1 MIAMDK
7 RLLVIMVLIMTVFI
21 GFGIIIP
28 VLPEVVTGSGAS
40 SFHLGMLLSVY
51 SLVSFLMSPFW
62 GGLSDR
68 IGRRPIIMIGTL
80 GFSLSFF
87 VFGMAG
93 DNLMLMYV
101 SRILGGL
108 FSGAVTA
115 CAVAYVADITSEE
128 NRTKGMGMVGM
139 SIGLGFIFGPAVG
152 GLLSGYGYGVP
163 FFTAAALALAMFV
176 FAFFLLKE
184 SVTPENRQKSR
195 EGKQSRWA
203 AFVGSVKYLY
213 VLSFFVSFSLAGLE
227 ATLLLFERDAIGATP
242 TQLGFMFAV
251 SGIVGALIQGGVVR
265 RLIKAGQESRVIG
278 IGLVLSALGFV
289 LILFSSSLL
298 TASIYLS
305 VFAAGNALIRPCVTS
320 LITQKTK
327 VGQGVASG
335 LSSSMDSLGRIA
347 GPLLGA
353 GIYDYS
359 HNLPFLIG
367 AVLSIAALYL
377 LYRFMVLDRSDALK
391 TGKLVS

>member
-1 MIAMDK
+1 MDK

>member
-1 MIAMDK
+1 MDK
-7 RLLVIMVLIMTVFI
+7 RLIVIMVLIMTIFI

-28 VLPEVVTGSGAS
+28 VLPEVVTGTGAE

-51 SLVSFLMSPFW
+51 SLVSFLMSPIW
-62 GGLSDR
+62 GAWSDR

-80 GFSLSFF
+80 GFSVSFF
-87 VFGMAG
+87 IFGISA
-93 DNLMLMYV
+93 DHLVLMYV

-128 NRTKGMGMVGM
+128 NRTKGMGLVGM
-139 SIGLGFIFGPAVG
+139 SIGLGFIFGPAIG
-152 GLLSGYGYGVP
+152 GLLSGFGYDVP
-163 FFTAAALALAMFV
+163 FFAASLLALAMFV
-176 FAFFLLKE
+176 FAYFMLRE
-184 SVTPENRQKSR
+184 SLSAESRQKRKDS
-195 EGKQSRWA
+195 KQSRWT
-203 AFVGSVKYLY
+203 AFVGSLKYLY

-227 ATLLLFERDAIGATP
+227 ATLLLFQRDQIGATP
-242 TQLGFMFAV
+242 QQLGIMFAV

-265 RLIKAGQESRVIG
+265 RLIKRGQESRVIG
-278 IGLVLSALGFV
+278 IGLVLSAAGFV

-359 HNLPFLIG
+359 HSLPFLIG
-367 AVLSIAALYL
+367 AVLSIAALFL
-377 LYRFMVLDRSDALK
+377 LYRFITIDRADSMASGRLA
-391 TGKLVS
+391 S

>member
-1 MIAMDK
+1 MDK
-7 RLLVIMVLIMTVFI
+7 RLLVIMVLIMTIFI

-28 VLPEVVTGSGAS
+28 VLPEVVTGSGAE

-62 GGLSDR
+62 GAWSDR

-80 GFSLSFF
+80 GFSVSFF
-87 VFGMAG
+87 IFGIAG
-93 DNLMLMYV
+93 DHLVLMYI

-128 NRTKGMGMVGM
+128 NRTKGMGLVGM

-152 GLLSGYGYGVP
+152 GLLSGFGYHVP
-163 FFTAAALALAMFV
+163 FFAAALLALLMFV
-176 FAFFLLKE
+176 FAYFMLQE
-184 SVTPENRQKSR
+184 SVSAEARQQTRDS
-195 EGKQSRWA
+195 KQSRWT
-203 AFVGSVKYLY
+203 AFVGSLKYLY

-227 ATLLLFERDAIGATP
+227 ATLLLFQRDQIGATP
-242 TQLGFMFAV
+242 QQLGIMFAV

-265 RLIKAGQESRVIG
+265 RLIKRGQESRVIG
-278 IGLVLSALGFV
+278 IGLLLSAAGFV

-359 HNLPFLIG
+359 HSLPFLIG
-367 AVLSIAALYL
+367 AVLSVAALFL
-377 LYRFMVLDRSDALK
+377 LYRFITIDRADSTAAGRLA
-391 TGKLVS
+391 S